1 MWAKPGG
8 TQDAINSDEMVGTV
22 VPELLEAPNHEPNAP
37 KVKNAC
43 TVYIVP

>member
-22 VPELLEAPNHEPNAP
+22 VPELPEVPNHEPNAP

-43 TVYIVP
+43 TVYIVS